1 MLKTIATTIL
11 LIVLFPIYCGAYIIS
26 KALKLKDF
34 DLMET
39 PTDFLLMAIDKY
51 YDDTAESRYI
61 KKLTKQVEQFYK
73 EAVFIPAPSII
84 NLYDADCALR
94 IADDMALL
102 GEDKNLIKQILD
114 LTNLD

>member
-26 KALKLKDF
+26 KVIKLKDF

-73 EAVFIPAPSII
+73 EAMFIPAPAII
-84 NLYDADCALR
+84 NLYDTECIKR
-94 IADDMALL
+94 IIDDITLFGA
-102 GEDKNLIKQILD
+102 DKNLIEQLTSLD
-114 LTNLD
+114 